1 MVLYGRSGNLEE
13 IHLKNIIIHTMK
25 KIISIIAISALFFV
39 SCSSSTEEETTNT
52 PIPAAPSPPAPSGPA
67 PSSGKFVKNVLIEDF
82 TGTWCGYCPR
92 VSYAIQNVLNQNI
105 TAVPVTVHRSS
116 GTVTDPFHFQPAT
129 PLLNQMS
136 ITAYPTAMLDRKEKW
151 TNEVTNAIQVKNLTG
166 VNAQLGIAITSSI
179 QNNTINMSVNT
190 KFGANMSNLKL
201 VVYVLENDLLYNQVN
216 YTSYYGGA
224 SVIQNFDND
233 YVIRASLTNVLGD
246 DIAGNTNAGNIFIK
260 NFSLPVPSNIS
271 NVSKITFVAFILDST
286 GKVINVR
293 SSAPNV
299 TQTFQEQ

>member
-1 MVLYGRSGNLEE
+1 
-13 IHLKNIIIHTMK
+13 MK
-25 KIISIIAISALFFV
+25 KAFSIIAISALFFT
-39 SCSSSTEEETTNT
+39 SCSSGVEEETSNST
-52 PIPAAPSPPAPSGPA
+52 PVPTAPSTPAPSTPG
-67 PSSGKFVKNVLIEDF
+67 STSGRFVKNVLIEDF

-92 VSYAIQNVLNQNI
+92 VSYAIQSVLNQNI
-105 TAVPVTVHRSS
+105 TAIPVTVHRSS
-116 GTVTDPFHFQPAT
+116 GTVTDPFHFQPAN
-129 PLLNQMS
+129 PLLSQMS

-151 TNEVTNAIQVKNLTG
+151 TNEVTNTIQVKNLTG

-201 VVYVLENDLLYNQVN
+201 VVYVLENDLLYSQVN

-233 YVIRASLTNVLGD
+233 YVLRASLTNVLGD
-246 DIAGNTNAGNIFIK
+246 DIAGNTNAGNVFIK

-271 NVSKITFVAFILDST
+271 NVSKITFVAFILDSA

-293 SSAPNV
+293 SAGPNV
-299 TQTFQEQ
+299 SQTFQEQ

>member
-1 MVLYGRSGNLEE
+1 
-13 IHLKNIIIHTMK
+13 MK
-25 KIISIIAISALFFV
+25 KAFSILAISALFFT
-39 SCSSSTEEETTNT
+39 SCSSGAEEETTNST
-52 PIPAAPSPPAPSGPA
+52 PVPMTPSTPAPSNPI
-67 PSSGKFVKNVLIEDF
+67 PSSGRFVKNVLIEDF

-105 TAVPVTVHRSS
+105 SAVPVTVHRSN
-116 GTVTDPFHFQPAT
+116 GTLTDPFHFQPAT
-129 PLLNQMS
+129 PLMSQLN
-136 ITAYPTAMLDRKEKW
+136 IVDAPTAILDRKEEW
-151 TNEVTNAIQVKNLTG
+151 TNEVTNSNQVKNLTG
-166 VNAQLGIAITSSI
+166 LNAQLGIAMSSSI
-179 QNNTINMSVNT
+179 QNNTINMNVNT

-233 YVIRASLTNVLGD
+233 YVLRASLTNVLGD
-246 DIAGNTNAGNIFIK
+246 NITGSTNTGNIYTK
-260 NFSLPVPSNIS
+260 NFTVPVPSNIS
-271 NVSKITFVAFILDST
+271 NASKLTFVAFVLDST